1 MDILLQPEMLFPLSE
16 YHDLKV
22 KLDEINNLE
31 TKEIRNVYRQMLSNS
46 EFSNKGGAG
55 LGLIEMAKKTGN
67 KLDYDFVELDNE
79 FSYFILS
86 KTVDSGGVGMHFG
99 G

>member
-1 MDILLQPEMLFPLSE
+1 MI
-16 YHDLKV
+16 LKV

-31 TKEIRNVYRQMLSNS
+31 ANEIRNVYRQMLSMS

-67 KLDYDFVELDNE
+67 KLDYDFVPLDDD

-86 KTVDSGGVGMHFG
+86 KTVDSEGVGVHFG
-99 G
+99 GKEKPFRGKVSCSA